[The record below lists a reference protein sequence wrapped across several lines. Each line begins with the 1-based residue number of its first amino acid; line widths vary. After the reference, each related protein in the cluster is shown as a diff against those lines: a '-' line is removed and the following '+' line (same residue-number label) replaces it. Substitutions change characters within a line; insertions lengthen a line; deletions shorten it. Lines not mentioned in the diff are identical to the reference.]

1 MASLSVQNKKGGLY
15 PGAIAHVGRVVVVAT
30 GTVPFEAVDE
40 TRTPNEKVE
49 VLVASVPA
57 SPLLV
62 K

>member
-1 MASLSVQNKKGGLY
+1 M
-15 PGAIAHVGRVVVVAT
+15 GRVVVVAT

-57 SPLLV
+57 LPLLV